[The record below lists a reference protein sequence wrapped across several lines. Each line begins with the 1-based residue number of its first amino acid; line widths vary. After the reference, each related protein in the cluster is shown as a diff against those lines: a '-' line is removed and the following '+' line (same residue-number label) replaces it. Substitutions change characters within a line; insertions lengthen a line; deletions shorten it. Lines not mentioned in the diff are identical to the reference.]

1 MSASTPSRAGTGA
14 GDRAPDAYEAKHL
27 ELLSAATSLFAEKGF
42 HNTSI
47 RELASATDRSV
58 AGLYYYF
65 SGKEELLFQIQHHC
79 YGTLLASVTAALQ
92 GISKPEDQL
101 ITFISHHIGYFR
113 RNMDEMQVLA
123 HEDLTLGGTHG
134 RRLLDLKRRY
144 SQVLMDIVGEMS
156 KAPGARDAAPPADM
170 AAFILFGMMNWLYTW
185 PRKLRSLP
193 PEKLAEVI
201 AQIFLCGYPG
211 DQGTTLAN
219 MRERIVCSPSRFW
232 DGTTSPPRSES

>member
-1 MSASTPSRAGTGA
+1 MSSS
-14 GDRAPDAYEAKHL
+14 DRAPAVYEAKHL
-27 ELLSAATSLFAEKGF
+27 ELLGAATALFAEKGF

-79 YGTLLASVTAALQ
+79 YGTLLASVTTALKD
-92 GISKPEDQL
+92 IKRPEEKL

-123 HEDLTLGGTHG
+123 HEDLTLGGVHG

-144 SQVLMDIVGEMS
+144 SQVLMDIVSKMS
-156 KAPGARDAAPPADM
+156 GTPAGQGAVPPADM
-170 AAFILFGMMNWLYTW
+170 ATFILFGMMNWLYTW
-185 PRKLRSLP
+185 PRKLRRLP
-193 PEKLAEVI
+193 PEKLAEAI
-201 AQIFLCGYPG
+201 ARIFLCGYPG
-211 DQGTTLAN
+211 DQGTTLAD
-219 MRERIVCSPSRFW
+219 MRERIVCSASRFW
-232 DGTTSPPRSES
+232 DGSTSPPRSAS